1 MGRKEKRIIVP
12 THVITS
18 SQDIPL
24 VDAAEIMR
32 RNNISCL
39 LVTRG
44 DMPVGIL
51 TERDLARFLE
61 RVGGEV
67 EGYQVRDVMS
77 AAVVTILESED
88 LFAAY
93 SLMCGKNIRHLVV
106 VDEQG
111 RAVGIKTFSDLMRRL
126 GEEYLSE
133 IKTVGEV
140 MTRNV
145 LTLGPD
151 QTVRQALQVMGQR
164 GVSCVLVV
172 EGDIPVGILTERDL
186 ARLVSFDRSA
196 GVREVREVMSAP
208 VSSIGP
214 EAYAFEA
221 VARMESQGVRHQAV
235 TDEAGR
241 LLGLITQTDLVA
253 TLVNR
258 YAQLEFMVRKRTR
271 QLVRKN
277 EELEYSNQQLRHL
290 DEMKSAFLSS
300 VSHELRTPLTSLLG
314 FAKITGRIFSERFAP
329 LVGDSP
335 SLAKFSQRISRNLEV
350 MTQEGERMTRLI
362 NDFLDLTKIE
372 AGRVEW
378 RDKLIPVTDFVLHA
392 CHAVRGQF
400 EAKPEVELRTHVAE
414 GLPQVYV
421 DVDRMLQVMVNLL
434 SNAAKFTDNG
444 AVTVSAVNVDDA
456 FVEIRVEDT
465 GNGIPPQ
472 ALQKV
477 FDKFH
482 QLEQRGIEGQAE
494 GTGLGLAICK
504 EIIQHYGGRI
514 WVESEPGKGSAFKF
528 RLPASRSSRAEYAG
542 LLTGVPSDGGDEAD
556 PLVLAVDDS
565 PGIRDY
571 LEQLFRDDG
580 FRIVTVGDGQTA
592 LKAAGEMLPRCIVM
606 DLMMPGIE
614 GSEAIRRLR
623 ENPATENIPVVVL
636 SAYPHRSQAGG
647 DVALPKPV
655 DEEQLLQTVRGL
667 IRGGRIK
674 GRKCILVPN
683 PKGQG
688 NMLMIAA
695 GKLRYIRPEE
705 LQESFTQ
712 RFSGTMFLSGDAT
725 DQLML
730 RRLSE
735 IDDVVV
741 MILPEDQTDEG
752 SAL

>member
-1 MGRKEKRIIVP
+1 MGSEEIRRIVP

-18 SQDIPL
+18 PQDVPL
-24 VDAAEIMR
+24 IDAVEIMR

-44 DMPVGIL
+44 DMPAGIL

-61 RVGGEV
+61 RVDGEV

-77 AAVVTILESED
+77 ASVVTVPENED

-140 MTRNV
+140 MTRDV
-145 LTLGPD
+145 LTVLPD
-151 QTVRQALQVMGQR
+151 QTVREALRVMGQLC
-164 GVSCVLVV
+164 VSCVLVV
-172 EGDIPVGILTERDL
+172 EGDVPVGILTERDL
-186 ARLVSFDRSA
+186 TRLVSFDRSA
-196 GVREVREVMSAP
+196 GARAVSEVMSTP

-214 EAYAFEA
+214 DEYAFEA
-221 VARMESQGVRHQAV
+221 VARMESLGVRHQAV
-235 TDEAGR
+235 LDEAGR

-253 TLVNR
+253 ALVRR

-314 FAKITGRIFSERFAP
+314 FAKITGRAFSERFAP
-329 LVGDSP
+329 LAGDDP
-335 SLAKFSQRISRNLEV
+335 SLQKYSQRISRNLEV
-350 MTQEGERMTRLI
+350 MVQEGERMTRLI

-372 AGRVEW
+372 AGKVEW
-378 RDKLIPVTDFVLHA
+378 RDKLIPVTEFVLHA

-400 EAKPEVELRTHVAE
+400 EAKPGVELRSHVAE
-414 GLPQVYV
+414 MLPPVYV

-434 SNAAKFTDNG
+434 SNAAKFTDSG
-444 AVTVSAVNVDDA
+444 SVTVSAVGIEDE
-456 FVEIRVEDT
+456 FVEIRVADT
-465 GNGIPPQ
+465 GKGIPAQ
-472 ALQKV
+472 SLKSV
-477 FDKFH
+477 FDKF
-482 QLEQRGIEGQAE
+482 QQIEQRSTEGNAE

-514 WVESEPGKGSAFKF
+514 WVESEPGKGSCFKF
-528 RLPASRSSRAEYAG
+528 RLPAAKSGRESYVEFM
-542 LLTGVPSDGGDEAD
+542 TGIPSDGGDEAD
-556 PLVLAVDDS
+556 PLILAVDDS

-580 FRIVTVGDGQTA
+580 FRIVTVGDGLTA
-592 LKAAGEMLPRCIVM
+592 LKAAEEMMPRCIIM
-606 DLMMPGIE
+606 DLMMPGME

-623 ENPATENIPVVVL
+623 ENSVTENIPVVVL
-636 SAYPHRSQAGG
+636 SAYPYRNHAGG
-647 DVALPKPV
+647 DVSLPKPV
-655 DEEQLLQTVRGL
+655 DEEQLLQAVRGL
-667 IRGGRIK
+667 ICGGRIK

-683 PKGQG
+683 PKGHG
-688 NMLMIAA
+688 NMLMISA

-705 LQESFTQ
+705 LQENLAQ
-712 RFSGTMFLSGDAT
+712 RFSGTMFLSGGGRDHVT
-725 DQLML
+725 L
-730 RRLSE
+730 RKLSE

-741 MILPEDQTDEG
+741 MILPEEE
-752 SAL
+752 AE

>member
-1 MGRKEKRIIVP
+1 MGSEETIRIVP

-18 SQDIPL
+18 SQDVPL

-44 DMPVGIL
+44 GMPVGIL

-61 RVGGEV
+61 RVGGDV
-67 EGYQVRDVMS
+67 TGYQVRDVMS
-77 AAVVTILESED
+77 AAVVTISENED
-88 LFAAY
+88 MFAAY

-111 RAVGIKTFSDLMRRL
+111 RAVGVKTFSDLMRRL

-133 IKTVGEV
+133 MKTVGEV
-140 MTRNV
+140 MTRDV
-145 LTLGPD
+145 LTVGPD
-151 QTVRQALQVMGQR
+151 QTVREALRIMGQR
-164 GVSCVLVV
+164 GLSCVLVV
-172 EGDIPVGILTERDL
+172 EGDRPLGILTERDL
-186 ARLVSFDRSA
+186 TRLVSFDHSA
-196 GVREVREVMSAP
+196 GTRVVREVMSAP
-208 VSSIGP
+208 VSSVSPGD
-214 EAYAFEA
+214 YAFEA
-221 VARMESQGVRHQAV
+221 VARMESLGVRHQAV
-235 TDEAGR
+235 TDDSGR

-253 TLVNR
+253 TLVKR

-314 FAKITGRIFSERFAP
+314 FAKITGRIFTERFAP

-335 SLAKFSQRISRNLEV
+335 SLLKFSQRISRNLEV

-400 EAKPEVELRTHVAE
+400 EAKPGVELRTHVAE
-414 GLPQVYV
+414 GLPQVFV
-421 DVDRMLQVMVNLL
+421 DMDRMLQVMVNLL
-434 SNAAKFTDNG
+434 SNAAKFTDAG
-444 AVTVSAVNVDDA
+444 SVTVSAASIDDA
-456 FVEIRVEDT
+456 FVEIQVADT
-465 GNGIPPQ
+465 GRGIPPQ
-472 ALQKV
+472 SLHKV
-477 FDKFH
+477 FDKF
-482 QLEQRGIEGQAE
+482 QQVERCSAEGNSE

-514 WVESEPGKGSAFKF
+514 WVESEPGQGSAFKF
-528 RLPASRSSRAEYAG
+528 RLPAAQPSRSGYGAI
-542 LLTGVPSDGGDEAD
+542 LTGVPSDGGDEAD
-556 PLVLAVDDS
+556 PLILAVDDS

-580 FRIVTVGDGQTA
+580 FRIVTVGDGQSA
-592 LKAAGEMLPRCIVM
+592 LAAAEEMLPRCIVM
-606 DLMMPGIE
+606 DLMMPGME

-636 SAYPHRSQAGG
+636 SAYPYRSQAGG
-647 DVALPKPV
+647 DVVLPKPV
-655 DEEQLLQTVRGL
+655 DEEQLLQAVRGL

-688 NMLMIAA
+688 NMLMISA
-695 GKLRYIRPEE
+695 GKLRYVRPEE
-705 LQESFTQ
+705 LQENFTQ
-712 RFSGTMFLSGDAT
+712 RFSGTMFLSGGAK
-725 DQLML
+725 DQRTL
-730 RRLSE
+730 RKLSE

-741 MILPEDQTDEG
+741 MILPENEDD
-752 SAL
+752 

>member
-1 MGRKEKRIIVP
+1 M
-12 THVITS
+12 ITS

-196 GVREVREVMSAP
+196 GAREVQEVMSAP

-214 EAYAFEA
+214 ETYAFEA

-335 SLAKFSQRISRNLEV
+335 TLVKFSQRISRNLEV

-472 ALQKV
+472 SLQKV

-528 RLPASRSSRAEYAG
+528 RLPASRSSRTEYAG

-688 NMLMIAA
+688 NMLMISA

-705 LQESFTQ
+705 LQENFTQ

-730 RRLSE
+730 RKLSE

-741 MILPEDQTDEG
+741 MILPENQTDEG
-752 SAL
+752 AAP

>member
-1 MGRKEKRIIVP
+1 MGSKEKRIIVP

-24 VDAAEIMR
+24 VDAAELMR

-186 ARLVSFDRSA
+186 ARLVSIDRTA
-196 GVREVREVMSAP
+196 GAREVREIMSAP

-335 SLAKFSQRISRNLEV
+335 TLVKFSQRISRNLEV

-444 AVTVSAVNVDDA
+444 AVTVSAVNVDDV

-472 ALQKV
+472 SLQKV

-482 QLEQRGIEGQAE
+482 QLEQRGVEGQAE

-528 RLPASRSSRAEYAG
+528 RLPASRSSRNEYAG

-636 SAYPHRSQAGG
+636 SAYPYRSQAGG

-688 NMLMIAA
+688 NMLMISS

-730 RRLSE
+730 RKLSE

>member
-1 MGRKEKRIIVP
+1 MGSEEKRRIVP

-24 VDAAEIMR
+24 IDAAEVMR

-61 RVGGEV
+61 RVGGEIS
-67 EGYQVRDVMS
+67 GYQVRDVMS
-77 AAVVTILESED
+77 AAVVTIPESED
-88 LFAAY
+88 MFAAY

-106 VDEQG
+106 VDDQG

-140 MTRNV
+140 MTRDV
-145 LTLGPD
+145 LTINPD
-151 QTVRQALQVMGQR
+151 QTIRDALRVMGQH

-172 EGDIPVGILTERDL
+172 DGEMPVGILTERDL
-186 ARLVSFDRSA
+186 TRVVSFDHSA
-196 GVREVREVMSAP
+196 WGRVVHEVMSTPVASVAP
-208 VSSIGP
+208 GD
-214 EAYAFEA
+214 YAFEA
-221 VARMESQGVRHQAV
+221 VARMESLGVRHQAV
-235 TDEAGR
+235 VDESGR

-253 TLVNR
+253 SLVSR
-258 YAQLEFMVRKRTR
+258 YAHLEFMVRKRTR

-277 EELEYSNQQLRHL
+277 EELEYSNQQLRHI

-329 LVGDSP
+329 LAGDNP
-335 SLAKFSQRISRNLEV
+335 PLQKFSQRITRNLEV

-400 EAKPEVELRTHVAE
+400 DAKPGVELRTHVSE
-414 GLPQVYV
+414 RLPQVFV

-434 SNAAKFTDNG
+434 SNAAKFTDEG
-444 AVTVSAVNVDDA
+444 AVTVSAANIDDE
-456 FVEIRVEDT
+456 FVEIVVEDT
-465 GNGIPPQ
+465 GKGIPHHS
-472 ALQKV
+472 LQKV
-477 FDKFH
+477 FDKF
-482 QLEQRGIEGQAE
+482 QQIEQRSMDGGAE

-514 WVESEPGKGSAFKF
+514 WVESEPGRGSAFKF
-528 RLPASRSSRAEYAG
+528 RLPAARPARDGYAAI
-542 LLTGVPSDGGDEAD
+542 LHGVPSDGGDEAD
-556 PLVLAVDDS
+556 PLILAVDDS

-592 LKAAGEMLPRCIVM
+592 LQVAEEMLPRCIVM
-606 DLMMPGIE
+606 DLMMPGME

-623 ENPATENIPVVVL
+623 ENPVTENIPVVVL
-636 SAYPHRSQAGG
+636 SAYPYRSQAGG
-647 DVALPKPV
+647 DVVLPKPV
-655 DEEQLLQTVRGL
+655 DEEQLLQAVRGL

-688 NMLMIAA
+688 NMLMISA
-695 GKLRYIRPEE
+695 GKLRYVRPEE
-705 LQESFTQ
+705 LQENFTH
-712 RFSGTMFLSGDAT
+712 RFSGTMFLSGGSRDHLT
-725 DQLML
+725 M
-730 RRLSE
+730 RKLSE

-741 MILPEDQTDEG
+741 MILPENED
-752 SAL
+752 A

>member
-1 MGRKEKRIIVP
+1 MGSEETRKIVP

-18 SQDIPL
+18 SQDVPL
-24 VDAAEIMR
+24 VDAVETMR

-44 DMPVGIL
+44 DMPAGIL

-77 AAVVTILESED
+77 AAVVTISESED

-106 VDEQG
+106 VDDQG

-140 MTRNV
+140 MTRDV
-145 LTLGPD
+145 LTMQPD
-151 QTVRQALQVMGQR
+151 QSIREALRVMGHR

-172 EGDIPVGILTERDL
+172 EGDVPVGILTERDL
-186 ARLVSFDRSA
+186 ARLVAFDRSA
-196 GVREVREVMSAP
+196 GARVVREVMSSP

-214 EAYAFEA
+214 GDYAFEA
-221 VARMESQGVRHQAV
+221 VARMESLGVRHQAV

-253 TLVNR
+253 SLVKR
-258 YAQLEFMVRKRTR
+258 YAALEFMVRKRTR

-329 LVGDSP
+329 LAGDTP
-335 SLAKFSQRISRNLEV
+335 SLRKFSQRICRNLEV

-400 EAKPEVELRTHVAE
+400 EAKPEVELRSHVAE
-414 GLPQVYV
+414 MLPQVYV

-434 SNAAKFTDNG
+434 SNAAKFTDKG
-444 AVTVSAVNVDDA
+444 AVTVTAVGIDDE
-456 FVEIRVEDT
+456 FVEIRVTDT
-465 GNGIPPQ
+465 GQGIPAQ
-472 ALQKV
+472 SLQKV

-482 QLEQRGIEGQAE
+482 QIEQLGTDTHAE

-514 WVESEPGKGSAFKF
+514 WVESEPGKGSCFKF
-528 RLPASRSSRAEYAG
+528 RLPASKPSRDSREDI
-542 LLTGVPSDGGDEAD
+542 LTGLPTDGGDEAD
-556 PLVLAVDDS
+556 PLILAVDDS

-580 FRIVTVGDGQTA
+580 FRIVTVGDGLTA
-592 LKAAGEMLPRCIVM
+592 LKAAEEMLPRCIVM
-606 DLMMPGIE
+606 DLMMPGME

-636 SAYPHRSQAGG
+636 SAYPYRSHAGG

-655 DEEQLLQTVRGL
+655 DEEQLLQAVRGL

-683 PKGQG
+683 PKGHG
-688 NMLMIAA
+688 NMLMISA

-705 LQESFTQ
+705 LQVNMTH
-712 RFSGTMFLSGDAT
+712 RFSGTMFLSGGSRDHLT
-725 DQLML
+725 LKK
-730 RRLSE
+730 LSE

-741 MILPEDQTDEG
+741 MILPEDE
-752 SAL
+752 AE